1 MPTIKKTTSNPIKV
15 RLAKRFASA
24 EWSFI
29 RMRGEG
35 NVILCG
41 KDGYY

>member
-1 MPTIKKTTSNPIKV
+1 
-15 RLAKRFASA
+15 LASA

-29 RMRGEG
+29 RIRGEG
-35 NVILCG
+35 NVILCD